1 MSVLSY
7 KIGIL
12 GSQFKKS
19 PAAGCFAFTNPLLD
33 KNSEILRCVL
43 PFQSAKRRKLL
54 VPIWPVDEADLARI
68 ESISKVLAHK
78 YLADLADFISN
89 LADFDKNRI
98 DFANL
103 NDL

>member
-1 MSVLSY
+1 M
-7 KIGIL
+7 
-12 GSQFKKS
+12 
-19 PAAGCFAFTNPLLD
+19 N
-33 KNSEILRCVL
+33 
-43 PFQSAKRRKLL
+43 
-54 VPIWPVDEADLARI
+54 EADLARI

-89 LADFDKNRI
+89 LADFDQNRI